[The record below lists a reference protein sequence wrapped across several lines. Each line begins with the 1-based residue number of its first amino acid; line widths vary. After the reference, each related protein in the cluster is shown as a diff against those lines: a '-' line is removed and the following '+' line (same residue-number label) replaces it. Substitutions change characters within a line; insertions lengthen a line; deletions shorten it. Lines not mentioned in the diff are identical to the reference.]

1 MQSNNDQLVR
11 RFAMEYLA
19 LRKRGR
25 AMKYARSSAYTCG
38 LCELLE
44 FYTATHNPKAVPYV
58 MRALK
63 KLFMAKYRR
72 SMFPF
77 NGIGMVPYDLERV
90 VMGMMKNHKRIRF
103 VRALARGDYDVYFT
117 ED

>member
-11 RFAMEYLA
+11 QFAMEYLA

-25 AMKYARSSAYTCG
+25 AMEYSMRSARHIG
-38 LCELLE
+38 ICELLE
-44 FYTATHNPKAVPYV
+44 FYTAAHNPKAVPYV

-63 KLFMAKYRR
+63 KLFMAKYKRR
-72 SMFPF
+72 IFPF
-77 NGIGMVPYDLERV
+77 NDRYTPYDLERV

-103 VRALARGDYDVYFT
+103 VRALARGDYDGYFT